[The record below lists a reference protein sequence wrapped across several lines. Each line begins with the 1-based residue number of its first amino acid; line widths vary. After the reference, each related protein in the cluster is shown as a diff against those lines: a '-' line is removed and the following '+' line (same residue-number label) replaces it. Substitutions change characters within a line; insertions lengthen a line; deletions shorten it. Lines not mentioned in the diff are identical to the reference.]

1 MAGYLNFSLF
11 TLHFSLFTL
20 HSSLFTLHFSLFT
33 LHSSAFSEKI
43 QHFEDFLF
51 GGGLV
56 DAYVTDVA

>member
-11 TLHFSLFTL
+11 TLHFFTF
-20 HSSLFTLHFSLFT
+20 HSSLFTF
-33 LHSSAFSEKI
+33 HSSAFSEKI

>member
-20 HSSLFTLHFSLFT
+20 HFSLFT
-33 LHSSAFSEKI
+33 FHSSAFSEKI